1 MKEKTKN
8 NKKTRHPGEMRRLP
22 DKKSIVIFALLFLLL
37 CPLVAG
43 EKITGDEQ
51 TLSLSYELNNPGVEE
66 YCYKIYSL
74 ATEDKSEELFCDWTT
89 LPAVDGR
96 AILTIPG
103 LEEGEKYVCYVK
115 QRAVKE
121 ETEKVGEEEKTENWS
136 LPTSFIFEAFSPTAE
151 SILTADDIWSGFS
164 DFSDSSNFSDSSE
177 PVSGSASDFSPELS
191 PDSEEDSSTLPVET
205 PSEIQEKESTE
216 SETISSDEEYNL
228 LWTVN
233 DREDS
238 REVIGYRYK
247 FYPTGSFSSDTLDW
261 FYVEKGS
268 EIKTTVYDTAEE
280 SYTFEVQSTF
290 DNKVFSPSAYG
301 VWLDRVERSRFSL
314 GGYLSPSWNL
324 KYFPNAKMKGV
335 KLVTYSTLPF
345 EAWTVGLDASY
356 RVFDWFSIGADTSF
370 SVYDYRKD
378 LKDHFVQYSTEV
390 LGELKFSLGTDI
402 TKSYRKNIYR
412 YSLSLL
418 GGGALYTNNSD
429 RNLVPG
435 GGVKLAVE
443 VYTSSTWVTRMV
455 LRTTAYYM
463 QQVDSRYN
471 SLDATVSCGLG
482 VSWNSFSKK

>member
-1 MKEKTKN
+1 MKEKTKS
-8 NKKTRHPGEMRRLP
+8 NKKTKHPGETRRLP
-22 DKKSIVIFALLFLLL
+22 NKVIIIFALLFLFLL
-37 CPLVAG
+37 SPLVAG
-43 EKITGDEQ
+43 EKIAGDEQ
-51 TLSLSYELNNPGVEE
+51 KLSLSYELNNPGVEE

-96 AILTIPG
+96 AILTISG

-136 LPTSFIFEAFSPTAE
+136 LPTSFIFEAFSPTTE
-151 SILTADDIWSGFS
+151 SILTTDDIWS
-164 DFSDSSNFSDSSE
+164 DFSNPSENPSE
-177 PVSGSASDFSPELS
+177 PVSGSASDISPELS
-191 PDSEEDSSTLPVET
+191 PESEENSSTLPVET
-205 PSEIQEKESTE
+205 PSEIPKEENAEPEKTP
-216 SETISSDEEYNL
+216 SDEEYSL

-233 DREDS
+233 DKEDS

-261 FYVEKGS
+261 TYTEKGS
-268 EIKTTVYDTAEE
+268 EIKTTVYDTAEK

-290 DNKVFSPSAYG
+290 DDKIFSESAYG
-301 VWLDRVERSRFSL
+301 VWLDRVDRNRFSL

-324 KYFPNAKMKGV
+324 KYFPKAKMKGV

-356 RVFDWFSIGADTSF
+356 RIFNWFSIGADTSF
-370 SVYDYRKD
+370 SIYDYRKD

-390 LGELKFSLGTDI
+390 LGELKFSLGGDI

-471 SLDATVSCGLG
+471 SLDTTVSCGVG
-482 VSWNSFSKK
+482 VSWNGFSKK